1 MRRFRPSLAPV
12 LVPHLVLVAPIG
24 PAPAIPSPTTAGAAR
39 GPSGPWLTIFDRAS
53 GTRFGSALDLV
64 GDCDGDGIGDL
75 AVGAYRSGGGAGA
88 LHLVSGADGARLWTL
103 AGDGNDWLGF
113 DVAGTGDLDGDRVP
127 DLVAGAPFA
136 GEASGQLR
144 ALSGRDG
151 SMLWSRSGSVPGQRY
166 AQAVAG
172 IGDVDADGVPDLA
185 VGIPF
190 DNGGGTYAGRVE
202 LLSGRGGLLLAALQG
217 ASFDQLGYDVA
228 GVGDLDGDGAGD
240 CAIGAPFDDRGGAN
254 AGALVIVSGASGGRL
269 FEVFGAA
276 AGDWLGHRVAGAGDV
291 DGDGLPEVLV
301 SAPGADVSG
310 FDSGAAQVRSG
321 ADAALLLEI
330 PGEQAGE
337 YLTAVGGP
345 GDVDG
350 DGSADVL
357 VGSAAGGIAEAG
369 RVRLVSGRSGRL
381 LCAFDG
387 LAPKDWYGFAVGPA
401 GDLDGDGRPE
411 LAIGAPGHDDEV
423 VVGYVQL
430 VRCDGRER
438 PWQVDGERAVSRR
451 PFTPTQRP

>member
-1 MRRFRPSLAPV
+1 
-12 LVPHLVLVAPIG
+12 
-24 PAPAIPSPTTAGAAR
+24 
-39 GPSGPWLTIFDRAS
+39 LTLFDRAR

-64 GDCDGDGIGDL
+64 GDCDGDGVGEL

-88 LHLVSGADGARLWTL
+88 VQVVSLADGALHWML
-103 AGDGNDWLGF
+103 AGAGNDWLGF
-113 DVAGTGDLDGDRVP
+113 DVAGAGDLDGDRIP
-127 DLVAGAPFA
+127 DVLAGAPFA
-136 GEASGQLR
+136 GQAVGEVR

-151 SMLWSRSGSVPGQRY
+151 SLLWSRSGSVPGERY

-172 IGDVDADGVPDLA
+172 IGDVDADGVPDVA
-185 VGIPF
+185 VGAPF

-202 LLSGRGGLLLAALQG
+202 LLSGASGLLLSAVQG

-291 DGDGLPEVLV
+291 DGDGLWEVLV

-310 FDSGAAQVRSG
+310 IDSGAAYVRSG
-321 ADAALLLEI
+321 ASAELLLEI

-337 YLTAVGGP
+337 YLTAVAGP

-350 DGSADVL
+350 DGAADVL
-357 VGSAAGGIAEAG
+357 VGSAAGGIEEAG
-369 RVRLVSGRSGRL
+369 RARLVSGRTGL
-381 LCAFDG
+381 WLCAFDG
-387 LAPKDWYGFAVGPA
+387 LASKDWYGYAVAPA

-411 LAIGAPGHDDEV
+411 LAIGAPGHDDEI

-430 VRCDGRER
+430 VRCDSRER
-438 PWQVDGERAVSRR
+438 PWQVDLRR
-451 PFTPTQRP
+451 NPPHGSLAPGKKP